1 MVFQNNLLAGSGG
14 QGGAYE
20 IDNSLR
26 FNDGDDPRLTKTM
39 ATGTNRR
46 NLLFLFG

>member
-1 MVFQNNLLAGSGG
+1 MVFPIAGGTQDTG
-14 QGGAYE
+14 YE

-26 FNDGDDPRLTKTM
+26 FNDDDSPYLSKQLWSGSRTIEL
-39 ATGTNRR
+39 